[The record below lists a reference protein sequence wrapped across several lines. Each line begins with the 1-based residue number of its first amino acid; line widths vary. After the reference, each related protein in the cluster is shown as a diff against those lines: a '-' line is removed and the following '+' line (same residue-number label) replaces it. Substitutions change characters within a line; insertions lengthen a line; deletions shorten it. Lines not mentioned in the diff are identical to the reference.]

1 MGGVLFMAEQASGD
15 NLTVEEARTI
25 LGLRLLIARAASKDS
40 LAWWE
45 DHSLTPEASFVLERI
60 FPMQPDLAARNLALA
75 AARARHQAACPSS
88 RGIVHLYRLDS
99 DGRDELTLRSVSVLA
114 AAVPEMPI
122 DTTDLLRRALLEVLG
137 QAMPYK
143 ALRRT
148 DAHGLEISV
157 PPTPTGVAPLLHRAR
172 TLAWAYLE
180 GDRAKPVFPYCQ
192 ERVT

>member
-1 MGGVLFMAEQASGD
+1 MLPMRQPTHHNGLSPEDAGI
-15 NLTVEEARTI
+15 I
-25 LGLRLLIARAASKDS
+25 LRLRLLIARAASKDS

-75 AARARHQAACPSS
+75 EALARHQAACPSS

-99 DGRDELTLRSVSVLA
+99 DGQDELAMRSVSVLA
-114 AAVPEMPI
+114 AAVPETPI

-137 QAMPYK
+137 QAMPYR

-157 PPTPTGVAPLLHRAR
+157 PPTPAGVAPLLHRAG

>member
-1 MGGVLFMAEQASGD
+1 MLPMRQPTHHNGLSPEDAGI
-15 NLTVEEARTI
+15 I
-25 LGLRLLIARAASKDS
+25 LRLRLLIARAASKDS

-99 DGRDELTLRSVSVLA
+99 DGQDELAMRSVSVLA
-114 AAVPEMPI
+114 AAVPETPI

-137 QAMPYK
+137 QPMPYR

-148 DAHGLEISV
+148 DAGGLEISV
-157 PPTPTGVAPLLHRAR
+157 PLTPTGVAPLLHRAR

-180 GDRAKPVFPYCQ
+180 GDRAKPAFPYCQ